1 MSQPLA
7 VYIHWPYCARICPYC
22 DFNVYKNRADV
33 GLIPAII
40 ADLEGWKKET
50 GPRKISSIHFGGG
63 TPSLLGGAQSRRV
76 IDVISGL
83 WDTDAD
89 CEIAMEAN
97 PSDAKPSHWESYK
110 EAGINR
116 LSLGVQTFHDKGLK
130 LLGRDHDGEAAQA
143 ALAMATDIFDNVSL
157 DLIFGWQGQSIDNL
171 KTDIDIALARS
182 PAHISAY
189 QLTIEQET
197 AFGRAFSRGDDKSVS
212 ESLSAD
218 MYEWVAET
226 LKSQGF
232 EHYEVS
238 NFARDGFR
246 SRHNMAYWRG
256 QDYLGVGPGAHG
268 RITKEGKR
276 YATLAWAEP
285 ENYANNVAHTGI
297 GLNHRDLL
305 TPQNWGDE
313 YVLMGLRISDGISLA
328 RYKAITGKTLSNQ
341 TISAL
346 SDNGYLIRKGDSL
359 LATEEGRLLLNKV
372 TEELLTN

>member
-63 TPSLLGGAQSRRV
+63 TPSLLGGAQIRRV

-110 EAGINR
+110 EAGVNR

-246 SRHNMAYWRG
+246 SRHNMAYWIG

-276 YATLAWAEP
+276 YATLAWAKP

-328 RYKAITGKTLSNQ
+328 RYKAITGKTLSTQ

>member
-63 TPSLLGGAQSRRV
+63 TPSLLGGAQIRRV

-328 RYKAITGKTLSNQ
+328 RYKAITGKTLSTQ

>member
-1 MSQPLA
+1 M
-7 VYIHWPYCARICPYC
+7 
-22 DFNVYKNRADV
+22 
-33 GLIPAII
+33 
-40 ADLEGWKKET
+40 
-50 GPRKISSIHFGGG
+50 
-63 TPSLLGGAQSRRV
+63 GGAQIRRV

-110 EAGINR
+110 EAGTNR

-276 YATLAWAEP
+276 YATLAWAKP
-285 ENYANNVAHTGI
+285 
-297 GLNHRDLL
+297 
-305 TPQNWGDE
+305 
-313 YVLMGLRISDGISLA
+313 
-328 RYKAITGKTLSNQ
+328 
-341 TISAL
+341 
-346 SDNGYLIRKGDSL
+346 
-359 LATEEGRLLLNKV
+359 RLLYTSPSPRDRQKSRMPSSA
-372 TEELLTN
+372 